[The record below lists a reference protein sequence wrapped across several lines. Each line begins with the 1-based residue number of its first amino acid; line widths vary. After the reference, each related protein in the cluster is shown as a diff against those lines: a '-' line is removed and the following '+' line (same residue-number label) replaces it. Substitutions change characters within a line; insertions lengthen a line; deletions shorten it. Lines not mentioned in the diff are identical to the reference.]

1 MSSVIPPKTVY
12 ITEEDLNDPTI
23 KKYLLSSMNN
33 LLEMGAT
40 LKRCSN
46 KEWRD
51 GVSWNI
57 NEAAVYQLKKAYII
71 LKKAKPSIDIKVFTD
86 STDPRSGQDYI
97 NCKCSI
103 ARYLSVDEPAKCVC
117 EENNKVDDEYEC
129 PCIVKGCDGD
139 CGTQACGICIDVC
152 RCRDN
157 PYVQGRKAH

>member
-1 MSSVIPPKTVY
+1 MSIPQKTSY

-40 LKRCSN
+40 LKRCSD
-46 KEWRD
+46 KEWQD
-51 GVSWNI
+51 GTLLST
-57 NEAAVYQLKKAYII
+57 NEAAVYELKKAYII
-71 LKKAKPSIDIKVFTD
+71 LKKAKPSMDVKVHVD
-86 STDPRSGQDYI
+86 STDHRSGQDYI
-97 NCKCSI
+97 KCWCATAS
-103 ARYLSVDEPAKCVC
+103 YLSVDEPARCVC
-117 EENNKVDDEYEC
+117 ENQYEC

-157 PYVQGRKAH
+157 PYVLGRKSH